1 MPFLLLTSRHQLAT
15 YYMQIRQNVNI
26 SSTVIW
32 YEEPEQTCQTLGCDV
47 FCVILGCVTD
57 TIWYRRFRKLIYQHQ
72 RQFFFS
78 FHVSQY
84 LSVLWWRLKR
94 FAYVLVDIFVF
105 FISHSFL
112 SVHHVYDKTEL
123 YITELSL
130 HPSSK
135 RPVYTL
141 WGGQRDSALGLGW
154 HHSPFCKM
162 TLFPCLLYVMQSLS
176 APCYFCGY
184 ISVNLPNTQYSLWSS
199 ALPPFSRQKGTDFEF
214 DFGPAEVIF
223 ANIIAKLDQSKIF
236 SSYY

>member
-1 MPFLLLTSRHQLAT
+1 MCHSIFLCCSHVWNASPTCLLT
-15 YYMQIRQNVNI
+15 
-26 SSTVIW
+26 
-32 YEEPEQTCQTLGCDV
+32 
-47 FCVILGCVTD
+47 
-57 TIWYRRFRKLIYQHQ
+57 
-72 RQFFFS
+72 
-78 FHVSQY
+78 Y
-84 LSVLWWRLKR
+84 L
-94 FAYVLVDIFVF
+94 FF

-130 HPSSK
+130 HQSSK

-199 ALPPFSRQKGTDFEF
+199 ALPPFLRQKGTDFEF

-223 ANIIAKLDQSKIF
+223 ANIIAKLDHLKYFLLIIKSKKTWWIRF
-236 SSYY
+236 SCCVSVEYKQQVRISSMEERADLNASGSFKATSTSVPNATRYFLICQPNCN